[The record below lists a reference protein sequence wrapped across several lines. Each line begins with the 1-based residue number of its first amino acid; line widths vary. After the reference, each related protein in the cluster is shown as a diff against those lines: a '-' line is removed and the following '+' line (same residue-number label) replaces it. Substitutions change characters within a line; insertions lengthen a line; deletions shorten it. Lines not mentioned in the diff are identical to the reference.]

1 MYASWLNKRKKGI
14 ITVETKAA
22 TLQRKMTT
30 STTTTTPRQRKITVV
45 SLASHQHGI
54 RIEGSDAELR
64 SRSMSTIRLDKVISE
79 IKEFHWRTEN
89 QLKKSVKKQAKELGW
104 FFAIFV
110 IYIMFGTFL
119 FFYIEECSGA
129 STPNDNSIPY
139 YPMEISK
146 HNNLNKTCLDLYDAF
161 IEEIVK
167 KSDLNVT
174 LISNQ
179 SGHYRHFDAKCQKLV
194 MDSPQPFSFSA
205 YMEGKS
211 CEVTDIKLLK
221 YAEFTIFTLLTI
233 GYGNTTPITT
243 VGRVTLVFYAV
254 FGIPLAV
261 TMYSVAGK
269 LIVQII
275 TLVIRMIQTRIFK
288 NSTEVPHIQL
298 KTLFVSIFFML
309 TIMLTGCAVTTSDK
323 MEDLAFTSSFYFW
336 FVSLSTIGYG
346 DIHFD
351 RRKHLQNPHLMIL
364 SSMNLLFGLGIMA
377 AIIEAFSLALE
388 KKDLQMSTIIIDDED
403 VVNEDER
410 PESDKDLW
418 ATAMKRYRTYSKNGE
433 QESETNLTELSSK
446 DGDTSTS
453 NGSNSFAHNAL
464 SDRSLKGT
472 VNLGRTDD
480 NENHIPTSHMARLN
494 VFQVG
499 S

>member
-1 MYASWLNKRKKGI
+1 
-14 ITVETKAA
+14 
-22 TLQRKMTT
+22 
-30 STTTTTPRQRKITVV
+30 
-45 SLASHQHGI
+45 
-54 RIEGSDAELR
+54 
-64 SRSMSTIRLDKVISE
+64 
-79 IKEFHWRTEN
+79 
-89 QLKKSVKKQAKELGW
+89 
-104 FFAIFV
+104 
-110 IYIMFGTFL
+110 
-119 FFYIEECSGA
+119 
-129 STPNDNSIPY
+129 
-139 YPMEISK
+139 
-146 HNNLNKTCLDLYDAF
+146 
-161 IEEIVK
+161 
-167 KSDLNVT
+167 
-174 LISNQ
+174 
-179 SGHYRHFDAKCQKLV
+179 
-194 MDSPQPFSFSA
+194 
-205 YMEGKS
+205 
-211 CEVTDIKLLK
+211 
-221 YAEFTIFTLLTI
+221 
-233 GYGNTTPITT
+233 
-243 VGRVTLVFYAV
+243 
-254 FGIPLAV
+254 
-261 TMYSVAGK
+261 
-269 LIVQII
+269 
-275 TLVIRMIQTRIFK
+275 MIQTRIFK